1 VAGHE
6 TTASALGFVLYV
18 LGKYPHVQQKL
29 VEEIESVCGMDKTPT
44 YEQLNSMEYLYDIIR
59 ETMRLY
65 SPVGGVTPKIAA
77 EDTEICGYHIPKGT
91 LINMSL
97 WSVHHSEVYYG
108 PTVNEFRP
116 ERWQGE
122 EGKKIHKFAHVPFSA
137 GARVCIGNNFSLVEQ
152 KLFLIKLL
160 QVSSKKIMLAN

>member
-1 VAGHE
+1 
-6 TTASALGFVLYV
+6 
-18 LGKYPHVQQKL
+18 VQQQL
-29 VEEIESVCGMDKTPT
+29 VEEIDSVCGRDKTPT
-44 YEQLNSMEYLYDIIR
+44 YEQINSMEYLNDVIR

-65 SPVGGVTPKIAA
+65 SPVGGLTPKIVA
-77 EDTEICGYHIPKGT
+77 EDTEICGYHVPEGT
-91 LINMSL
+91 LITVAL

-122 EGKKIHKFAHVPFSA
+122 EGKNIPTFAHVPFSA

-152 KLFLIKLL
+152 RLFLVKLL
-160 QVSSKKIMLAN
+160 QVRIEYL